1 MFRVIIKSL
10 LANIFLLS
18 FATVVTASPYAGIY
32 RGTFNLSESYYY
44 YGFSGIFVGHIDSKN
59 QATIWV
65 GNESEA
71 YKASFKV
78 NSNGR
83 GQFTS
88 DGVRVTL
95 QFNPDGSVFAS
106 NNAGRDLSFESTK
119 VTNIDRPGT
128 QQLYSSLRSK
138 ATNSISL
145 DFPSGYQQPDF
156 NSEELE
162 DQLLLMSGVWQING
176 AKANIAGTRVTMTGD
191 MIILPDSIYTFG
203 KAKGIQILVQ
213 QDPFA
218 FDYGSFQLNSATLN
232 WPKKQ
237 LSAQGSGYVQGY
249 YGTIDY
255 TVTQKNSHYDSD
267 GDGLSNHAE
276 VNNVKVRTD
285 PFKADTDGDKV
296 GDGEELAAGTDP
308 LNRSEFPAKLTIAI
322 STAKGNAQI
331 PSMATVAVNG
341 VNHEVPLTKGKG
353 TKVLSL
359 PSGKSYEIS
368 ASSANWTSGSP
379 QQISLKKTT
388 TLRVQLK
395 PTS

>member
-1 MFRVIIKSL
+1 MLNAIIKSL
-10 LANIFLLS
+10 IANIFLLG

-32 RGTFNLSESYYY
+32 TGTFNLSENYYY
-44 YGFSGIFVGHIDSKN
+44 YGFSGIFVSHIDSKN

-78 NSNGR
+78 NSNGQ

-95 QFNPDGSVFAS
+95 QFNPDGSVFAT

-128 QQLYSSLRSK
+128 QHLYSSLRSK

-156 NSEELE
+156 NSDELE

-176 AKANIAGTRVTMTGD
+176 AKANIGGTRVTMTGD
-191 MIILPDSIYTFG
+191 MINLPDSIYTFG
-203 KAKGIQILVQ
+203 KAKGTQILVK

-255 TVTQKNSHYDSD
+255 TVTQKSSHYDSD

-276 VNNVKVRTD
+276 ITETLTD
-285 PFKADTDGDKV
+285 PFKADTDGDKI
-296 GDGEELAAGTDP
+296 GDADEIAAGTNP
-308 LNRSEFPAKLTIAI
+308 LNRLEFPVKLSIAI

-331 PSMATVAVNG
+331 PSMAIIAVNG
-341 VNHEVPLTKGKG
+341 LDYEVPLTKGKG